1 MPDACSTTART
12 HAPCICLF
20 TPLPPLQAE
29 YQAEQERLDT
39 LAMLSPAEAERQRQ
53 RASISFM

>member
-1 MPDACSTTART
+1 
-12 HAPCICLF
+12 
-20 TPLPPLQAE
+20 LPPALSDSPDRPTAPTDPQAE